1 MKKVDSLRA
10 LLLAA
15 VPSLAA
21 DPAKL
26 SLFADK
32 GKVRAVRGAS
42 LAYETAFTATIWIEA
57 FAGDLDMLFVPILS
71 WISAHQPDLL
81 GRPDAEPFTFES
93 ELLDADSSDIW
104 IEIALTERVLVE
116 RRPNGTLRTRHLTDE
131 PRIDLATG
139 FEQGGATGWSVLL
152 DDMTAGA

>member
-15 VPSLAA
+15 VPSLGA

-26 SLFADK
+26 SLFVDK
-32 GKVRAVRGAS
+32 GKVRAVRSNS

-57 FAGDLDMLFVPILS
+57 FAGDLDALFVPLLS
-71 WISAHQPDLL
+71 WISAHQPDLI

-116 RRPNGTLRTRHLTDE
+116 RRPNGALRTTHLTEE
-131 PRIDLATG
+131 PRVDLAG
-139 FEQGGATGWSVLL
+139 SEQGGATGWRLLL
-152 DDMTAGA
+152 DDMTASA